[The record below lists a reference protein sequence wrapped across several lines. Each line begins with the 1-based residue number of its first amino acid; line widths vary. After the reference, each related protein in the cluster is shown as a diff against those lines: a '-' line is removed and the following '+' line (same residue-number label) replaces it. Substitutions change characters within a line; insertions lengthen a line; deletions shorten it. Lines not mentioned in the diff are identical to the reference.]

1 MIDSIE
7 NLTSSSNNIK
17 TVLDQ
22 KLNQILNKTSAVLD
36 KLKIHSDAVEKNIQQ
51 SKVIEKS
58 AIVQPKEIPKPKPK
72 TKHGENKQKTENTQ
86 SKPKYRY
93 TLPVSE
99 HQTSNPRKSEE
110 TPQKSDANLEHE
122 TIDLTLGPKKRIPQS
137 TLLVGSS
144 LLKGVRVSNLKPDTT
159 VRSFSGA
166 RADTIGEKLA
176 DYNIDECKTI
186 ILHVSGNDADEGV
199 DLDTFSK
206 SYVSLLNSISA
217 ENRRII
223 VSGVLPRK
231 SVDLKPY
238 NDILK
243 TICNQN
249 DIEFIDNYDSFL
261 LASGEMPSTFF
272 DHDKLNLNNQ
282 GTRRLLS
289 CINKVITVTKYT
301 PRPYKPKPPRGS
313 FINRNNPRPP
323 RNGHNMSTKFCHI
336 CSTPRHSTH
345 ECWVNGRNAPR
356 RDGTPW

>member
-1 MIDSIE
+1 M
-7 NLTSSSNNIK
+7 
-17 TVLDQ
+17 LDQ
-22 KLNQILNKTSAVLD
+22 KSNQTLKKTSAVLD
-36 KLKIHSDAVEKNIQQ
+36 KLKIHSDAVEKTIQQ

-58 AIVQPKEIPKPKPK
+58 AIEQPKEIPKPKPK
-72 TKHGENKQKTENTQ
+72 TKHGENKQKPENTQ

-93 TLPVSE
+93 TQPVSE
-99 HQTSNPRKSEE
+99 HQLSNPRKSEE
-110 TPQKSDANLEHE
+110 TPQKSFANLEHE

-144 LLKGVRVSNLKPDTT
+144 LLKGVRVSDLKPDTT
-159 VRSFSGA
+159 VRSLSGA

-186 ILHVSGNDADEGV
+186 ILHVGGNDADEGV

-217 ENRRII
+217 ENHRII
-223 VSGVLPRK
+223 VSGLLPRK

-249 DIEFIDNYDSFL
+249 DIEFIDNFL
-261 LASGEMPSTFF
+261 LASVKMPSTFF
-272 DHDKLNLNNQ
+272 DHDKLHLNNQ

-301 PRPYKPKPPRGS
+301 PRPYKPKPPRCS

-323 RNGHNMSTKFCHI
+323 RNGHNMSTKVCHI

-345 ECWVNGRNAPR
+345 ECKFNGRNAPR
-356 RDGTPW
+356 RDGNHPW